1 MIVLPSIKTS
11 SSDATARIGE
21 KLGVLLRA
29 GDVVCL
35 SGDLGAGK
43 TRFTQ
48 GLAVGLGVAGPVT
61 SPTFTIV
68 NEYPQGRLPLY
79 HMDVYRLN
87 DPQEMEDIGY
97 EEYFYSTGVTVIEWA
112 ERVIE
117 LLPVERLDVVIN
129 RSPEGENIRSI
140 TLIPHGEGPAVLVK
154 ELMDFVCTGD

>member
-1 MIVLPSIKTS
+1 MLPSIKTS
-11 SSDATARIGE
+11 SPDETARLGE
-21 KLGVLLRA
+21 KLGILLRS

-48 GLAVGLGVAGPVT
+48 GLAVGLGVSGPVT

-87 DPQEMEDIGY
+87 DHQEMEDIGY
-97 EEYFYSTGVTVIEWA
+97 EEYFYSSGVTVIEWA

-117 LLPVERLDVVIN
+117 LLPVERLDIVIS
-129 RSPEGENIRSI
+129 RCPEGEDIRSV
-140 TLIPHGEGPAVLVK
+140 TLIPHGEGPAALVK